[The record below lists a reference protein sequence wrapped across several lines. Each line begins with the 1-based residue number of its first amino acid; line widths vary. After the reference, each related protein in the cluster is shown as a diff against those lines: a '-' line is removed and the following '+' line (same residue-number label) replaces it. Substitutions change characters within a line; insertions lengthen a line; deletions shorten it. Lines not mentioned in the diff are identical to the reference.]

1 MSAEA
6 CAPDLAEIG
15 VVDLMMQIPGTD
27 TRDWYDFMQPLF
39 MDEAS
44 RQYKKMPAEHLYHNV
59 PEVAAHPDPVAW
71 TVEQMDH
78 FGIRAAM
85 VGVDHALGREAV
97 SRFPDRF
104 FGSHHANPNRGMD
117 AVREIVRLKETLN
130 IKAVT
135 GFPSGLCPQVP
146 IDDRKW
152 YPIYAKCIELDL
164 PFCCTVGVPGPR
176 LPMAPQKVE
185 LVDEVCWF
193 FPELRFVMRHGAEP
207 WVDLAVKLMRK
218 YPNLSY
224 MTSAFAPRRYPAEVM
239 AYAQTR
245 RGRKQVMYAGY
256 WPMGLSLERIFSE
269 LPGLSL
275 PADVWPLFLR
285 ENAAQVFRLDLS

>member
-1 MSAEA
+1 MSTPSP
-6 CAPDLAEIG
+6 APPFGNIG
-15 VVDLMMQIPGTD
+15 VIDLMMQIPGQD
-27 TRDWYDFMQPLF
+27 NRAWYDFMLPLF

-44 RQYKKMPAEHLYHNV
+44 RNYAKMPAEHLFRNV
-59 PEVAAHPDPVAW
+59 PDIADTDDYVAY
-71 TVEQMDH
+71 TVDKMDA
-78 FGIRAAM
+78 FGIARAM
-85 VGVDHALGREAV
+85 VGVDHAAGREAV
-97 SRFPDRF
+97 KRFPDRF

-117 AVREIVRLKETLN
+117 AVREIVRLHDELG

-135 GFPSGLCPQVP
+135 GFPAGLCPQVP

-152 YPIYAKCIELDL
+152 YPIYAKCVELDL

-207 WVDLAVKLMRK
+207 RVDLAVKLMRK

-224 MTSAFAPRRYPAEVM
+224 MTSAFAPRRYPEAIVR
-239 AYAQTR
+239 YANG

-269 LPGLSL
+269 LLGVPLHD
-275 PADVWPLFLR
+275 DVWPSFLR
-285 ENAAQVFRLDLS
+285 DNAIRVFKL